1 MSWFTDNIRNP
12 IEAAI
17 AGSKPA
23 SPSVATANP
32 APAKNSLSS
41 ATQSPYFVPGV
52 LVAIVVLFFVFKHK
66 G

>member
-23 SPSVATANP
+23 SPSVPTQNAP
-32 APAKNSLSS
+32 APVNSVS
-41 ATQSPYFVPGV
+41 AMTSSPYFIPGV
-52 LVAIVVLFFVFKHK
+52 IIALIVAAFFLRHK